1 MKSSPTNN
9 SNANTNISPMKSI
22 KKVSGRYCAVKY
34 CRSDPKN
41 TQFFGFPSKK
51 IEQKLLWIKA
61 LKGISSTA
69 DVICCNH
76 FHKLKPSNNPSDPD
90 YVPTIFKCYH
100 IQLQLKRK
108 NAKKREKLYKVM
120 TTTTA
125 PTTSTTNGSLED
137 HSSII
142 DIEEGI
148 DIPPSVPN
156 STILI
161 SDPITIKNEED
172 PLPIECDMPVSPSDT
187 ILTTSSPV
195 IDQQRNPKEDFF
207 TRVLSS
213 DHDCMSLCGVPSSVL
228 FKVCGSINQPH
239 SKDLSKL
246 EKVMIFFMKLRFNN
260 PFTFI
265 GALFGTNELTA
276 RESFISVTKSIFMT
290 FKNSVQWV
298 PDNFP
303 LKYPNQSIFNSEFP
317 KAKAMLQI
325 IEMNI
330 ETPEGDDSETVPTMK
345 YLIAT
350 SPSGIALFI
359 SRPYGGQF
367 SDTHIVLDSGLFEL
381 LEKNDLV
388 FCRKGFE
395 NLEQYILN
403 KGAFLRRISD
413 HETTLASQIKR
424 ISKGIRQ
431 FEVLKMLDNNLLPYM
446 EVLIFCV
453 AAIRNLILQFTSHTI

>member
-1 MKSSPTNN
+1 MDGELIKTEDDDSLHSCVMIQDDCEVIDVVPGSMKSSPTNN

-22 KKVSGRYCAVKY
+22 
-34 CRSDPKN
+34 
-41 TQFFGFPSKK
+41 KK

-108 NAKKREKLYKVM
+108 VSTLGPIH
-120 TTTTA
+120 T

-330 ETPEGDDSETVPTMK
+330 ETPEGDDSENGS
-345 YLIAT
+345 YYEI
-350 SPSGIALFI
+350 
-359 SRPYGGQF
+359 PYCY
-367 SDTHIVLDSGLFEL
+367 V
-381 LEKNDLV
+381 
-388 FCRKGFE
+388 
-395 NLEQYILN
+395 
-403 KGAFLRRISD
+403 
-413 HETTLASQIKR
+413 
-424 ISKGIRQ
+424 
-431 FEVLKMLDNNLLPYM
+431 
-446 EVLIFCV
+446 
-453 AAIRNLILQFTSHTI
+453 AIRDCSFYQ